1 MKKNYLSSGS
11 VSDLFWTEECCP
23 EQNPTH
29 LNMVKYMSK
38 QVFTIINCPPYEFI
52 GRKSMASPIISE
64 YHQSSKSNISWVR
77 TSIVIV
83 LFLHE
88 YWQGCLLPACSNKVQ
103 IESWKA
109 SVDGIG
115 IPQLQSCRTHFNF
128 VLYFPL
134 FASYCDTVSG
144 TGTMQITLT
153 IRLLDII
160 AEQLTSVTGCTH
172 QLPTTDPRYTNQQK
186 NPWSWSGYISINF
199 EMATCFQVGKF

>member
-1 MKKNYLSSGS
+1 
-11 VSDLFWTEECCP
+11 
-23 EQNPTH
+23 
-29 LNMVKYMSK
+29 
-38 QVFTIINCPPYEFI
+38 
-52 GRKSMASPIISE
+52 MASPNISE
-64 YHQSSKSNISWVR
+64 YHQSSKSNMSWVR
-77 TSIVIV
+77 ISIVIV

-88 YWQGCLLPACSNKVQ
+88 YRQGCLPAVKVQ

-109 SVDGIG
+109 SVDGI
-115 IPQLQSCRTHFNF
+115 PQLQSCQTHFNF
-128 VLYFPL
+128 VLHFPL
-134 FASYCDTVSG
+134 FASCCDTVSG

-199 EMATCFQVGKF
+199 ETATCFQVGKF